1 MTDAPHGEGVFPLSL
16 MRRAGEVLER
26 ARERGAR
33 VGCAESCTGGLV
45 AACLSAVPGASDVL
59 ACGFV
64 VYENAAKTRLLGVSE
79 EILET
84 RGAVSRE
91 CALAMA
97 EGARERGGVDA
108 AVAVTGIAGPG
119 GALEGKPVGL
129 VHFACAF
136 GGGASLH
143 REMRFG
149 DIGRAAVRM
158 ASVEEALSLL
168 EEGVILGAVRMGG
181 NGKPLEEGES

>member
-26 ARERGAR
+26 ARERGLR

-64 VYENAAKTRLLGVSE
+64 VYENAAKMRLLGVSQE
-79 EILET
+79 VLEA

-97 EGARERGGVDA
+97 EGARERGRVDV

-136 GGGASLH
+136 GGGSLH

-158 ASVEEALSLL
+158 ASVGEALSLL
-168 EEGVILGAVRMGG
+168 EEGVILSAVRMGG
-181 NGKPLEEGES
+181 NSKTLEEGES